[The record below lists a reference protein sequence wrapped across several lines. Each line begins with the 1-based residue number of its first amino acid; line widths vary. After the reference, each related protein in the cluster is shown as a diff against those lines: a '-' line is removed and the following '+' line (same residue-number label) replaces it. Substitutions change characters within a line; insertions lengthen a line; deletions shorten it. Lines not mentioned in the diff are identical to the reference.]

1 MPPKKDAFADLFP
14 SARSKPPMN
23 ARVEAAA
30 PAVATSG
37 AGPSVWG
44 DLDVLSANNSTSSLR
59 RPGGAN
65 VGDSADVLGGLAASG
80 AVQDPW
86 DELGTVQQPN
96 PQLQQLQLRQ
106 LQPHLQ
112 PQQKEFN
119 LLDDEFTDAYV
130 ELVPARSSAEI
141 HEPLAQSPPAQSP
154 PASSRD
160 KTLAEL
166 VDIGF
171 SVDVAN
177 QAINRV
183 GSDLQ
188 ACVNEI
194 MAGTRLLPPAQPSR
208 PLQSLRALP
217 SVEAKISNLSHELF
231 SKASLFLAKGKNT
244 VLKNIEQLQQADS
257 LQPAWMRDLHRYQNW
272 VGLPEQSEEQ
282 LRRLQQERDEARR
295 TRPQRAS
302 PVPPRTS
309 LASQRASPTP
319 SRVSPALL
327 RASPAPS
334 KAPLAPQRS
343 ATSSPAA
350 AAAFSAPTGS
360 ALPPEIDLLGLSQ
373 SSTSHPKQHL
383 DQFLQTDFDNFKTL
397 ATTAF
402 KNGDYDAALIN
413 YRKCLEILP
422 ANFDERIVI
431 LSNLALTAIK
441 IGNYKQAQVYCDE
454 GLRMIPSDR
463 VADQTW
469 NIKDKPVRAWYI
481 KLQLRHAESLEMLE
495 RFPQALQ
502 SYQQLI
508 SIGVNDVKIMQGKT
522 RVDRIVNPPAPK
534 QMPKQTPK
542 QSPATIKRP
551 QFKATPPS
559 GARAG
564 AGEVSAL
571 VARQFEAQRQEEEDK
586 FRLHDQVQATI
597 TQWSNGKEDN
607 LRTLLVGLPEVI
619 PGHLNFTFLSKPISV
634 GDIMLPKRVK
644 INYMKV
650 ISAIHPDKLGKLALE
665 DRLIC
670 LGVFITLNRAWDLFR
685 EKEL

>member
-14 SARSKPPMN
+14 SARPKPPMN
-23 ARVEAAA
+23 ARAEAAA
-30 PAVATSG
+30 PAVARSRAG
-37 AGPSVWG
+37 ASVWG
-44 DLDVLSANNSTSSLR
+44 DLDVLSANNSSTSLR
-59 RPGGAN
+59 RPGATI
-65 VGDSADVLGGLAASG
+65 VGDSADALGSVASTG
-80 AVQDPW
+80 PAQDPW
-86 DELGTVQQPN
+86 DELGTLQQPS
-96 PQLQQLQLRQ
+96 PQLQLRQ

-112 PQQKEFN
+112 PQQKELN

-130 ELVPARSSAEI
+130 EPVPARSDAEI
-141 HEPLAQSPPAQSP
+141 RKP

-171 SVDVAN
+171 SIDAAN
-177 QAINRV
+177 QAIDNA
-183 GSDLQ
+183 GNDLQ

-194 MAGTRLLPPAQPSR
+194 MAGTRQLPPAQPPR
-208 PLQSLRALP
+208 PLLSLRALP
-217 SVEAKISNLSHELF
+217 SVEAKISNLSQELF
-231 SKASLFLAKGKNT
+231 SKASLFLAKGRDT
-244 VLKNIEQLQQADS
+244 VLKNIEQLQHPDS
-257 LQPAWMRDLHRYQNW
+257 LQPAWMRDLHKYQNW
-272 VGLPEQSEEQ
+272 VGLPEQLIDQ
-282 LRRLQQERDEARR
+282 LRRLLQERDEARR
-295 TRPQRAS
+295 ERTQRTSPAPLRAS
-302 PVPPRTS
+302 P
-309 LASQRASPTP
+309 ASQRASPAPPTVSTP
-319 SRVSPALL
+319 LP
-327 RASPAPS
+327 RASPALS
-334 KAPLAPQRS
+334 KASLAPQRS
-343 ATSSPAA
+343 TTSSPAA
-350 AAAFSAPTGS
+350 AAAISAPSGS
-360 ALPPEIDLLGLSQ
+360 TLPPEVDLLGLSQ
-373 SSTSHPKQHL
+373 SSTSHPAQQL
-383 DQFLQTDFDNFKTL
+383 DQFLQTDFDNFRTL

-402 KNGDYDAALIN
+402 KNGDYDAALTN

-441 IGNYKQAQVYCDE
+441 IGNYKQAQVYCGE
-454 GLRMIPSDR
+454 GLQMIPSDR

-469 NIKDKPVRAWYI
+469 YIKDKPIRAWYI

-508 SIGVNDVKIMQGKT
+508 SIGVNDIKIMQGKN
-522 RVDRIVNPPAPK
+522 RVDRIVNPSAQK
-534 QMPKQTPK
+534 QMPKKTPK
-542 QSPATIKRP
+542 QTPATSETP
-551 QFKATPPS
+551 QSKAALRS
-559 GARAG
+559 GAITG
-564 AGEVSAL
+564 AGKVSAL

-619 PGHLNFTFLSKPISV
+619 PGHLNFTFLSKPITI

-670 LGVFITLNRAWDLFR
+670 LGVFVILNKAWDSFR